1 MTDGSEDYH
10 ITRDCPVCHQAAPT
24 VLFCGRFCTG
34 CGADLT
40 AEAGMLRS
48 VLRPRVFAA
57 APREQVWWPL
67 ITTTLFPRLVD
78 SLRLPFRHALFL
90 LVSMLVA
97 LSMLRL
103 LAPLVIVTALGF
115 PLLFLVYVWRSGALN
130 RISNWAL
137 AISCGLGIGSSV
149 AWWLWS
155 SGRVA
160 AAYGVPLAV
169 GAQLTSSLE
178 IGLVITLFSGVLM
191 VLPAVVVRLLRV
203 PVPECLDGF
212 VIGALGALLF
222 SAAGT
227 ITWFAP
233 QFIAGLID
241 NFRPWRLFE
250 EAYLYGFVD
259 PLTSAAAGGLV
270 GLALWFHPRAD
281 GGVSAR
287 RSRLALVLMA
297 ALGVGLYMAVYVV
310 DGADLPRVVEEAAL
324 TMFTIASLMTVRVGV
339 QLALL
344 HEQPDPAVDQSVM
357 CGQCRRV
364 VPDTPF
370 CPECGA
376 AKQASPISLRG
387 VRVG

>member
-1 MTDGSEDYH
+1 
-10 ITRDCPVCHQAAPT
+10 
-24 VLFCGRFCTG
+24 LFCGGFCTG
-34 CGADLT
+34 CGAELT
-40 AEAGMLRS
+40 AKAGTWRS

-57 APREQVWWPL
+57 APRERVWWPL
-67 ITTTLFPRLVD
+67 IVTTMFPRLVE

-90 LVSMLVA
+90 LVANLLV

-103 LAPLVIVTALGF
+103 LAPVVILTALGF

-137 AISCGLGIGSSV
+137 AISCGLGIASSV
-149 AWWLWS
+149 AWWLWTS
-155 SGRVA
+155 RQVA

-169 GAQLTSSLE
+169 GAQLTTSLD
-178 IGLVITLFSGVLM
+178 IGLVITLAGAVLM
-191 VLPAVVVRLLRV
+191 VLPAVAVRLLRV

-233 QFIAGLID
+233 QFIAGLI
-241 NFRPWRLFE
+241 NNYRPWRLFE

-259 PLTSAAAGGLV
+259 SVTAAAAGGLV
-270 GLALWFHPRAD
+270 GLALWFHPRMD

-297 ALGVGLYMAVYVV
+297 VLGVGLYMAVYVV
-310 DGADLPRVVEEAAL
+310 DAAAL
-324 TMFTIASLMTVRVGV
+324 QREVELAAITIVTIVSLVTVRVGV